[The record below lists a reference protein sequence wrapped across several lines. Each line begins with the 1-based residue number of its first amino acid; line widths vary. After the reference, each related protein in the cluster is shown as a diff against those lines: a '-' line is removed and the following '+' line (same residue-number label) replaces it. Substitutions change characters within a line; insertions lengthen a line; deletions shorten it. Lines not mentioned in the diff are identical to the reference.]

1 MAEHGIFPPASL
13 QSNDPPKVFSLTLTT
28 AYKRNQFLPLGQR
41 KEMEFFITEWR
52 WGQKVQRMIR
62 EATLSSANQNE
73 AALHQKMGSSSTK
86 SQLSCPVAAAQIL
99 WVLCR
104 EQRAACFFFFFLQA
118 SEDFHSEALMSS
130 CPFSMSEYLV
140 FLSYGTYLGPFFSRA

>member
-41 KEMEFFITEWR
+41 EEMEFFITEWR

-104 EQRAACFFFFFLQA
+104 EQHAACFFFFFFYRHPKISTVKRWCLPV
-118 SEDFHSEALMSS
+118 HSPCLSIL
-130 CPFSMSEYLV
+130 CFSVMEHI
-140 FLSYGTYLGPFFSRA
+140 